1 MRNKNNKQKKSLIF
15 STAVVITG
23 CIATAVY
30 VNQSMNTATDY
41 KIDLSQMETVDE
53 AKNSIVND
61 PELGSGASLAR
72 VSGQNVVNTDPQQQ
86 ESNPEKEK
94 ENKEATTGKPA
105 PEQQAEPEKE
115 MSEEVGKKKE
125 ADEETGK
132 EKETSEESVETAS
145 DSVIRPAP
153 ATDLSFD
160 PENGMGWPLVGDVI
174 LNYSMDSAVYFATL
188 MQYKYNPAILI
199 GAKEGDNV
207 SACARGQVVSIGQS
221 AEQGQYVVMNLGD
234 GYEVTYGQLENLQ
247 VKEGAL
253 VSRGQVIGNVAK
265 TTKYYS
271 VEGDHVSLAVTKDG
285 EPVDPLSL
293 LE

>member
-30 VNQSMNTATDY
+30 VNQSVDTATDY
-41 KIDLSQMETVDE
+41 KIDLSQIDTMDET
-53 AKNSIVND
+53 KNSIVND
-61 PELGSGASLAR
+61 PRLGSGASLAR
-72 VSGQNVVNTDPQQQ
+72 VSGQNVVNTDPQEQKNKSQEQQ
-86 ESNPEKEK
+86 SEAEQQKPAEQNEEFEEQTLKEK
-94 ENKEATTGKPA
+94 K
-105 PEQQAEPEKE
+105 
-115 MSEEVGKKKE
+115 
-125 ADEETGK
+125 
-132 EKETSEESVETAS
+132 TSEDGSAEAAS
-145 DSVIRPAP
+145 DSVVAP
-153 ATDLSFD
+153 AADLSFD

-174 LNYSMDSAVYFATL
+174 LNYSMDSTVYFATL

-199 GAKEGDNV
+199 GAAEGDNV
-207 SACARGQVVSIGQS
+207 SACARGQVVTVGES
-221 AEQGQYVVMNLGD
+221 AEQGRYVVMNLGN

-247 VKEGAL
+247 VKEGTV

-285 EPVDPLSL
+285 EPVNPLSL

>member
-1 MRNKNNKQKKSLIF
+1 MRNKKDKQKKSLIF

-30 VNQSMNTATDY
+30 VNQSVNTATDY
-41 KIDLSQMETVDE
+41 KIDLSQMDTMDE
-53 AKNSIVND
+53 MKNSIVND

-72 VSGQNVVNTDPQQQ
+72 VSGQNVVNTKPKDETDKPDREKTEQGA
-86 ESNPEKEK
+86 NPEKQPAERDAKVAQQNPQSEEQTVNEK
-94 ENKEATTGKPA
+94 ER
-105 PEQQAEPEKE
+105 
-115 MSEEVGKKKE
+115 S
-125 ADEETGK
+125 DED
-132 EKETSEESVETAS
+132 SVETAS
-145 DSVIRPAP
+145 NSVMKPAP
-153 ATDLSFD
+153 AADLAFD
-160 PENGMGWPLVGDVI
+160 PENGMGWPLAGDVI

-199 GAKEGDNV
+199 GAAKGDNV
-207 SACARGQVVSIGQS
+207 SAVARGQVVSIGQS
-221 AEQGQYVVMNLGD
+221 AEHGQYVVMNLGN

-247 VKEGAL
+247 VEEGTV

>member
-30 VNQSMNTATDY
+30 VNQSINTATDY

-53 AKNSIVND
+53 TKNSIVNN

-72 VSGQNVVNTDPQQQ
+72 VSGQNVVNTQPQD
-86 ESNPEKEK
+86 
-94 ENKEATTGKPA
+94 KPD
-105 PEQQAEPEKE
+105 EQDK
-115 MSEEVGKKKE
+115 
-125 ADEETGK
+125 TGK
-132 EKETSEESVETAS
+132 EKTEQAAETENRTEGQESPKEQQKILEEQSIKEKKSSDEKSVETAS

-153 ATDLSFD
+153 ATDLSFA
-160 PENGMGWPLVGDVI
+160 PENGMGWPLAGDVI

-199 GAKEGDNV
+199 GAKEGDTV

-234 GYEVTYGQLENLQ
+234 GYEITYGQLENLQ
-247 VKEGAL
+247 VKEGTL

-271 VEGDHVSLAVTKDG
+271 VEGNHVSLAVTKDG

>member
-72 VSGQNVVNTDPQQQ
+72 VSGQNVVNTDPQEQ
-86 ESNPEKEK
+86 ENKSEK
-94 ENKEATTGKPA
+94 ENTKKEVNQEKQTEA
-105 PEQQAEPEKE
+105 QQAE
-115 MSEEVGKKKE
+115 SEEQN
-125 ADEETGK
+125 AEEKTVK
-132 EKETSEESVETAS
+132 EKKNAEEESVVTS
-145 DSVIRPAP
+145 SSSVIAPAP
-153 ATDLSFD
+153 ASDLAFD
-160 PENGMGWPLVGDVI
+160 PEDGMGWPLVGDVI

-221 AEQGQYVVMNLGD
+221 AEQGQYVVMNLGN

-247 VKEGAL
+247 VKEGAI

-265 TTKYYS
+265 TTKYYA
-271 VEGDHVSLAVTKDG
+271 VEGDHVSFAVTKDG
-285 EPVDPLSL
+285 EPVDPLSF

>member
-30 VNQSMNTATDY
+30 VNQSVDTATDY
-41 KIDLSQMETVDE
+41 KIDLSQIDTMDET
-53 AKNSIVND
+53 KNSIVND
-61 PELGSGASLAR
+61 PRLGSGASLAR
-72 VSGQNVVNTDPQQQ
+72 VSGQNVVNTDPQEQKNKSQEQQ
-86 ESNPEKEK
+86 SEAEQQKPAEQNEEFEEQTLKEK
-94 ENKEATTGKPA
+94 K
-105 PEQQAEPEKE
+105 
-115 MSEEVGKKKE
+115 
-125 ADEETGK
+125 
-132 EKETSEESVETAS
+132 TSEDGSAEAAS
-145 DSVIRPAP
+145 DSVVAP
-153 ATDLSFD
+153 AADLSFD

-174 LNYSMDSAVYFATL
+174 LNYSMDSTVYFATL

-199 GAKEGDNV
+199 GAAEGDNV
-207 SACARGQVVSIGQS
+207 SACARGQVVTVGES
-221 AEQGQYVVMNLGD
+221 AEQGRYVVMNLGN

-247 VKEGAL
+247 VKEGTV